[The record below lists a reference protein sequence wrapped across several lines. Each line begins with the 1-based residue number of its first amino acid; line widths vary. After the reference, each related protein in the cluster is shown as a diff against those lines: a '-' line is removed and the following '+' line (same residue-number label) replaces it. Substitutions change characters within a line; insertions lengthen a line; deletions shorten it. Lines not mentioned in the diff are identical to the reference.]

1 MRIVVAIALA
11 LALVAGASGAEAPET
26 IVPGVLTVGLNLPSP
41 GFQAGAVLPNKR
53 VVAARGLE
61 IDFARSLAARL
72 GIRRVTFVNEPSF
85 NRLLARGDKPWD
97 IALAE
102 VTITPARRE
111 SVDLSSPYLR
121 ADQGVL
127 LRKTIAVPKTLAA
140 LARLRLCVQR
150 GTTSVDVV
158 RDRVSPSRPPFL
170 FASVELLFDALRV
183 GRCDA
188 AVLDAPILAAE
199 RAFAPDRYGPLAG
212 VLRTNERYGVV
223 IRKGSPLTG
232 QVDAAVRALV
242 GNGMLSRLE
251 RRWLL
256 TDLRRLSVLG

>member
-1 MRIVVAIALA
+1 MRIVAPIALA
-11 LALVAGASGAEAPET
+11 LALVAGASGAEPPQT
-26 IVPGVLTVGLNLPSP
+26 LVPGVLTVGLSLPSP

-61 IDFARSLAARL
+61 IDLARSLAARL

-85 NRLLARGDKPWD
+85 SRLLARGDKPWD

-102 VTITPARRE
+102 VTITPSRRGR
-111 SVDLSSPYLR
+111 VDLSAPYLR

-127 LRKTIAVPKTLAA
+127 VRKTVAVPRTLAA
-140 LARLRLCVQR
+140 LARLRICVQR
-150 GTTSVDVV
+150 GTTSVEVV
-158 RDRVSPSRPPFL
+158 RERVRPSRPPFL
-170 FASVELLFDALRV
+170 FAGVELLFDALRV

-188 AVLDAPILAAE
+188 VVLDAPILAAE

-212 VLRTNERYGVV
+212 VLRTNERYGIV
-223 IRKGSPLTG
+223 IGKGSALTG
-232 QVDAAVRALV
+232 PVDVAVQALV
-242 GNGMLSRLE
+242 GNGTVSRLQ

-256 TDLRRLSVLG
+256 TDLRRLPVLG

>member
-1 MRIVVAIALA
+1 MRALVSAALA
-11 LALVAGASGAEAPET
+11 LALVGGASGAAPPET
-26 IVPGVLTVGLNLPSP
+26 IVPDVLTVGLNLPSP
-41 GFQAGAVLPNKR
+41 GFQVGAVRPSKT

-72 GIRRVTFVNEPSF
+72 GIRRVHFVNEPSF
-85 NRLLARGDKPWD
+85 KRLIARGDKTWD
-97 IALAE
+97 VALAE
-102 VTITPARRE
+102 VTITPARRQ

-127 LRKTIAVPKTLAA
+127 MRKTIAVPRTLAA
-140 LARLRLCVQR
+140 LAKLRICVQR
-150 GTTSVDVV
+150 GTTSVEVV
-158 RDRVSPSRPPFL
+158 RERVRPTRPLLF
-170 FASVELLFDALRV
+170 FASLDLLFDAVRV

-199 RAFAPDRYGPLAG
+199 RASAPDRYGPLAG

-223 IRKGSPLTG
+223 LQKGSLLTR

-242 GNGMLSRLE
+242 ANGTISRLQ

-256 TDLRRLSVLG
+256 TDLSRLPVLR